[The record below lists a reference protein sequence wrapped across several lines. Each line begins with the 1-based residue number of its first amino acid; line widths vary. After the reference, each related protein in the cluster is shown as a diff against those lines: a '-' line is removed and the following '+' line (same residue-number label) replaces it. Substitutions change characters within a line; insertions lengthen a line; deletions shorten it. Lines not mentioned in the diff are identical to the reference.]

1 MRKPDFERIASLIVK
16 KFPNETAS
24 TYYIKASKKVRA
36 RGKLYDSY
44 QHLRS
49 DLIKVGLATK
59 NVYIRRGD
67 QIESDEIDEIVD
79 ENQSK
84 IDLEFLEAH
93 AAPWDEVTIIWSRT
107 WDARQKIL
115 KDTSVVEYL
124 NSYPS
129 LCTNRGL
136 ELVSH

>member
-1 MRKPDFERIASLIVK
+1 MRKPDFERIATLIVK

-24 TYYIKASKKVRA
+24 TTYYIKASKKVRA

-67 QIESDEIDEIVD
+67 QIEPDEIVD
-79 ENQSK
+79 ELFGVLLGMSDRK
-84 IDLEFLEAH
+84 F
-93 AAPWDEVTIIWSRT
+93 
-107 WDARQKIL
+107 
-115 KDTSVVEYL
+115 
-124 NSYPS
+124 
-129 LCTNRGL
+129 
-136 ELVSH
+136 